1 VKGVDGE
8 TGPWLVAPT
17 LAPVEQILSIVAA
30 YLLGSISFGVLVARS
45 QGIDIHTVGS
55 GNTGTSNV
63 MRVLGRKLGGLV
75 LVGDAGKGMLAVAI
89 GIAVVDSAFGYVT
102 LFAAVIGHAFPVF
115 HRFRG
120 GKSVATTLG
129 GLVVLAP
136 VVGVTLTVIWAV
148 ILIVW
153 KTASVGSIIV
163 MLAAVPLLALTGRRG
178 SDLVWSAAI
187 VIFVL
192 IRHGGN
198 VRRLVQGSE
207 RKIV

>member
-1 VKGVDGE
+1 
-8 TGPWLVAPT
+8 
-17 LAPVEQILSIVAA
+17 VEQILAVVVA
-30 YLLGSISFGVLVARS
+30 YLLGSVSFGVLVARS

-63 MRVLGRKLGGLV
+63 MRVLGKKLGALV
-75 LVGDAGKGMLAVAI
+75 LVGDAGKGVLAAAL
-89 GIAVVDSAFGYVT
+89 GAVMVDPAFGYVT
-102 LFAAVIGHAFPVF
+102 LLAAVVGHAFPIF

-120 GKSVATTLG
+120 GKSVATALG
-129 GLVVLAP
+129 GFVVLAP

-163 MLAAVPLLALTGRRG
+163 MVLALPLLALAGRRG

-187 VIFVL
+187 VVFVL
-192 IRHGGN
+192 IRHSGN
-198 VRRLVQGSE
+198 IRRLVQRSE
-207 RKIV
+207 RKVV

>member
-1 VKGVDGE
+1 MKGVDGE

-17 LAPVEQILSIVAA
+17 LARVEQILSIVAA
-30 YLLGSISFGVLVARS
+30 YILGSVSFGVLVARS

-63 MRVLGRKLGGLV
+63 MRVLGKKLGGLG
-75 LVGDAGKGMLAVAI
+75 LGGDAGKGMRAGASGV
-89 GIAVVDSAFGYVT
+89 AVVDPAVGDVT

-178 SDLVWSAAI
+178 SDLVWSTAI

-198 VRRLVQGSE
+198 IRRLVQGSE
-207 RKIV
+207 RKIE

>member
-1 VKGVDGE
+1 ME
-8 TGPWLVAPT
+8 EI
-17 LAPVEQILSIVAA
+17 LAIVAA
-30 YLLGSISFGVLVARS
+30 YLLGSVSFGVLVARS

-63 MRVLGRKLGGLV
+63 MRVLGKKLGAFV
-75 LVGDAGKGMLAVAI
+75 LIGDAGKGMLAAALGVWM
-89 GIAVVDSAFGYVT
+89 VDPVFGYVT
-102 LFAAVIGHAFPVF
+102 LFAAVVGHAYPVF

-129 GLVVLAP
+129 GFVVLAP
-136 VVGVTLTVIWAV
+136 AVGVALTVIWAV

-153 KTASVGSIIV
+153 RTASVGSIIV
-163 MLAAVPLLALTGRRG
+163 MVLAVPLLALTGKRG
-178 SDLVWSAAI
+178 SDLVWSAII

-198 VRRLVQGSE
+198 IRRLVQGSE
-207 RKIV
+207 RKVE

>member
-1 VKGVDGE
+1 MD
-8 TGPWLVAPT
+8 
-17 LAPVEQILSIVAA
+17 QILAIMLA

-63 MRVLGRKLGGLV
+63 IRVLGKKLGGLV
-75 LVGDAGKGMLAVAI
+75 LIGDAGKGMLAAAI
-89 GIAVVDSAFGYVT
+89 GVWIVDPSFGYVT

-129 GLVVLAP
+129 GFVVLAP
-136 VVGVTLTVIWAV
+136 AVGVALTVIWVV

-163 MLAAVPLLALTGRRG
+163 MVLAVPLLALAGRRG
-178 SDLVWSAAI
+178 SDLAWSTAI
-187 VIFVL
+187 VVFVL
-192 IRHGGN
+192 IRHSGN
-198 VRRLVQGSE
+198 VQRLMQGSE
-207 RKIV
+207 RKVQ

>member
-1 VKGVDGE
+1 MTG

-17 LAPVEQILSIVAA
+17 LAGVEQFLAIVVA
-30 YLLGSISFGVLVARS
+30 YLLGSVSFGVLVART
-45 QGIDIHTVGS
+45 QGIDISAVGS

-63 MRVLGRKLGGLV
+63 MRVLGKKLGAVV
-75 LVGDAGKGMLAVAI
+75 LVGDAGKGMLAAAI
-89 GIAVVDSAFGYVT
+89 GVWMVEPAFGYVT
-102 LFAAVIGHAFPVF
+102 LFAAVIGHAFPIF

-129 GLVVLAP
+129 GFVVLAP

-163 MLAAVPLLALTGRRG
+163 MILAVPLLWLTGRTG
-178 SDLVWSAAI
+178 SELLWSGAI
-187 VIFVL
+187 VAFVL
-192 IRHGGN
+192 VRHSGN
-198 VRRLVQGSE
+198 VSRLIEGSE
-207 RKIV
+207 RKVA

>member
-1 VKGVDGE
+1 M
-8 TGPWLVAPT
+8 L
-17 LAPVEQILSIVAA
+17 A

-63 MRVLGRKLGGLV
+63 IRVLGKKLGGLV
-75 LVGDAGKGMLAVAI
+75 LIGDAGKGMLAAAI
-89 GIAVVDSAFGYVT
+89 GVWIVDPSFGYVT

-129 GLVVLAP
+129 GFVVLAP
-136 VVGVTLTVIWAV
+136 AVGVALTVIWVV

-163 MLAAVPLLALTGRRG
+163 MVLAVPLLALAGRRG
-178 SDLVWSAAI
+178 SDLAWSTAI
-187 VIFVL
+187 VVFVL
-192 IRHGGN
+192 IRHSGN
-198 VRRLVQGSE
+198 VQRLMQGSE
-207 RKIV
+207 RKVQ

>member
-1 VKGVDGE
+1 M
-8 TGPWLVAPT
+8 APT
-17 LAPVEQILSIVAA
+17 LARVEQILAIVAA
-30 YLLGSISFGVLVARS
+30 YLLGSVSFGVLVARS

-63 MRVLGRKLGGLV
+63 MRVLGKKLGGLV

-89 GIAVVDSAFGYVT
+89 GVAVVDPAFGYVT

-178 SDLVWSAAI
+178 SDVVWSTAI

-198 VRRLVQGSE
+198 IRRLVQGAE
-207 RKIV
+207 RKIE